1 MQEYRDMPI
10 EEMVRIEDK
19 EILQT
24 APFRP
29 AATKYPEPYL
39 RVLQKIIVE
48 MKTRNGLRTLQV
60 DFAVQY
66 SSFQKVYHIKI
77 KATASCWTRG
87 PKSLQ
92 YMVPELGEMWAKL
105 RNAKFISKLDLR
117 HGFLWQN
124 GSASWKSSQNELF
137 MRIWNISIPRF
148 ANGPHHRF
156 SCFSALGARTPQET

>member
-1 MQEYRDMPI
+1 MPI

-66 SSFQKVYHIKI
+66 SSFQKAYHIKI
-77 KATASCWTRG
+77 KATASC
-87 PKSLQ
+87 
-92 YMVPELGEMWAKL
+92 
-105 RNAKFISKLDLR
+105 
-117 HGFLWQN
+117 
-124 GSASWKSSQNELF
+124 
-137 MRIWNISIPRF
+137 
-148 ANGPHHRF
+148 
-156 SCFSALGARTPQET
+156 